1 MLSII
6 VAKARNNV
14 IGSHNDL
21 PWYLPA
27 DLKHFKQLTTDHT
40 VIMGR
45 KTFESIVTRLGKPL
59 PDRRSVVL
67 TRDTG
72 FLYTGVEV
80 IHSVD
85 SIRRFDNAWI
95 IGGAELYRQ
104 TIDLADQLYITD
116 VHADIPGDTYF
127 PLLGTEWRETS
138 RETHQADGANPFDYD
153 FVVYERQET

>member
-72 FLYTGVEV
+72 FLYPGVEV

-85 SIRRFDNAWI
+85 SICRFDNAWI

-138 RETHQADGANPFDYD
+138 RETHRADDANPFDYD

>member
-72 FLYTGVEV
+72 FLYPGVEV

-138 RETHQADGANPFDYD
+138 RETHQADDTNQFDYD
-153 FVVYERQET
+153 FAVYERT

>member
-72 FLYTGVEV
+72 FLYPGVEV

-85 SIRRFDNAWI
+85 LIRRFDNAWI

-138 RETHQADGANPFDYD
+138 RETHRADDANPFDYD